1 MVELIKTMKKHWWI
15 IVSYLIGTS
24 IIAMF
29 LISIIYKTNLQLEI
43 INGWISLI
51 LGFVATLV
59 SIIGTILS
67 FYNLDQT
74 NESERRI
81 NLILC
86 DLKNEVEKTREF
98 QENTMGRQMKVKEVP
113 PEKKI
118 IIEEN

>member
-1 MVELIKTMKKHWWI
+1 MREIINTLKKHWWI
-15 IVSYLIGTS
+15 LVLYLVGTS
-24 IIAMF
+24 VIAMF
-29 LISIIYKTNLQLEI
+29 IVSIVFKENLELET

-67 FYNLDQT
+67 FYNLEQA

-81 NLILC
+81 NSILC

-98 QENTMGRQMKVKEVP
+98 QENTMGRKMKLKEVP
-113 PEKKI
+113 LGEVE
-118 IIEEN
+118 IEEN